1 MVLVSDK
8 FSIMFSN
15 ELNQYINDF
24 TSQEDK
30 VLYELQRETN
40 LKVMYPRMIS
50 GPVQGKFL
58 EMISYMIQPQ
68 NVLEVGTYT
77 GYSAICFAKGLAKSG
92 QLHTIELN
100 PELCDFAGKYFKKA
114 GVSEKIVQHIG
125 NALDIIPQ
133 LDKQWDLV
141 FLDADKEN
149 YLNYYKLVFDRVR
162 RGGFIL
168 ADNVLW
174 DGKVLKPKTNIDKE
188 TKGIIEFNNFVKD
201 DDRVENLLLS
211 LRDGIMILRKL

>member
-1 MVLVSDK
+1 ML
-8 FSIMFSN
+8 SN
-15 ELNQYINDF
+15 ELNQYIEDH
-24 TSQEDK
+24 TSPEDE
-30 VLYELQRETN
+30 VLYELRRQTN
-40 LKVMYPRMIS
+40 LKILYPRMIS

-58 EMISYMIQPQ
+58 EMISYMNQPK

-77 GYSAICFAKGLAKSG
+77 GYSAICFAKGLPKTG

-100 PELCDFAGKYFKKA
+100 PELCDFAYKYFKKA

-133 LDKQWDLV
+133 LNKQWDLV

-149 YLNYYKLVFDRVR
+149 YLNYYKLVFDKVR
-162 RGGFIL
+162 KGGFIL

-174 DGKVLKPKTNIDKE
+174 DGKVISPKAKSDKE
-188 TKGIIEFNNFVKD
+188 TKGIIEFNNFVKN

-211 LRDGIMILRKL
+211 IRDGVMVLRKL

>member
-1 MVLVSDK
+1 ML
-8 FSIMFSN
+8 SN
-15 ELNQYINDF
+15 ELNQYIEDH
-24 TSQEDK
+24 TSSEDE
-30 VLYELQRETN
+30 VLYELQRQTN
-40 LKVMYPRMIS
+40 LKILYPRMIS
-50 GPVQGKFL
+50 GSVQGKFL
-58 EMISYMIQPQ
+58 EMISYMIQPK

-77 GYSAICFAKGLAKSG
+77 GYSAICFAKGLSKTG

-100 PELCDFAGKYFKKA
+100 PELCDFASKYFKKA

-149 YLNYYKLVFDRVR
+149 YLNYYKLVFEKVR
-162 RGGFIL
+162 KGGFIL

-174 DGKVLKPKTNIDKE
+174 DGKVLNPTANSDKE
-188 TKGIIEFNNFVKD
+188 TKGIVEFNNFIKN

-211 LRDGIMILRKL
+211 LRDGVMVLRKL